1 MSKKLLLLA
10 AMALLIAGC
19 SGEKAETTE
28 TAEAATTEAAPVVVT
43 VADFNAHAADYVE
56 KAVTVSGTVD
66 HVCKHG
72 GKKMFIMGEDP
83 SERLK
88 IEVGEGIPAFDI
100 ALEGSKVKITGVC
113 KVFKM
118 DAAYLDNWESEACSA
133 EAKTI
138 TGAGEHHDEEGEHD
152 EVAETQAKIDAMRK
166 QLAESGEEYIGFYHV
181 AAVSFEEL
189 Q

>member
-19 SGEKAETTE
+19 SGEKAATTE
-28 TAEAATTEAAPVVVT
+28 TAPVVVT

-100 ALEGSKVKITGVC
+100 ALEGSRVKVTGVG

-138 TGAGEHHDEEGEHD
+138 TGTGEHHDEEGEHD
-152 EVAETQAKIDAMRK
+152 EAAEAQAKIDAMRK

-181 AAVSFEEL
+181 EAASFEEL
-189 Q
+189 H